1 MKLIKVVLIIV
12 HFAVTF
18 ANYEPGKEYVFKV
31 TDQQFSAINIRGRVI
46 PPVDTVFEG
55 ELHIRALPNNTYY
68 GQFRNT
74 LHYGNVQNKGNLGS
88 LFLVEVTEEQQID
101 NIQVSKEWE
110 KKGVRY
116 VYDVMKELLRPY
128 STLTSL
134 NDSVES
140 VSVHLPLGL
149 CNATVNV
156 VKSDNEKV
164 IEAKCDKSKCELDQE
179 LLEIIGD
186 DGGELLTEDTFNE
199 VKISY
204 AENEPFAKLEVTM
217 NIRGED
223 PLKEFLVAIV
233 SNTQFDFVQ
242 SEPNEEQLTLED
254 GLVKHGRKEIL
265 GY

>member
-1 MKLIKVVLIIV
+1 MKLFEVILIIAQFV
-12 HFAVTF
+12 ITF

-55 ELHIRALPNNTYY
+55 ELHLRALPNNTYY
-68 GQFRNT
+68 GQFRST
-74 LHYGNVQNKGNLGS
+74 FQYGNVQNKGNLES
-88 LFLVEVTEEQQID
+88 PFLIEVTEEKQID
-101 NIQVSKEWE
+101 NIQVSNKWE

-116 VYDVMKELLRPY
+116 VYDVMKQLLRPY

-149 CNATVNV
+149 CNATVTV
-156 VKSDNEKV
+156 VKTDNEKV
-164 IEAKCDKSKCELDQE
+164 IEAKCDKSKCELNQD
-179 LLEIIGD
+179 LLDIIGD
-186 DGGELLTEDTFNE
+186 DGGELLTVDTFNE
-199 VKISY
+199 VKVSY

-233 SNTQFDFVQ
+233 SNTQFDFVK

-265 GY
+265 SY